1 MMKDTPE
8 DYVTFI
14 NIERTVKEGNDILDA
29 DSISLINEEIN
40 NEGLDYAP
48 ITLNTGNIAFVPVSM
63 LKAQKKEQT
72 VTQFNKISNQYYLFN
87 NYLKSNPQKIRETAT
102 RIKNDALIIDSIAR
116 QAALDLYKISEYQIQ
131 TIFEKTPQKAAN
143 YEFPKFTKILDDKG
157 NLKSIKLYVD
167 ENKMNQLI
175 EQIKKDL
182 VTRPENEYIWEE
194 AAKEI
199 LLSNSASAVGKM
211 LQNLGEKR
219 FNNLSPDEVFEIL
232 EQYFDA
238 EKINDF
244 SANLWQFL
252 HKCIRHVVEC
262 AAPDLG
268 LPDLTPSELDLI
280 LGTGENIQDKLL
292 PVTES
297 RLTNTALPV
306 PSFAAF
312 KSAITAQIRKDLWN
326 QDSNGFAYFKH
337 QSKSNSKNYIEHYI
351 SSPGDIEILPLEQ
364 AEQIIDKF
372 GFNTVKL
379 HLIFAAHTMNQERPW
394 DSKFS
399 LRASDVIEY
408 LGWDKRTDL
417 PVHQKLN
424 EIAKTAFILDCLL
437 VKSVWIEGRNKKG
450 GIDASTPTG
459 RMWNV
464 TVDPRGEQNL
474 EGKIEKPKE
483 VYITVQPGLIFYN
496 FLNKAGSQLKQ
507 ALYQFGYLAQDILRI
522 DPYHD
527 ELALRLAIHL
537 AMDSRVHVSGKYRVE
552 TLLKHFL
559 PHTKIDA
566 ARSDTRRGYD
576 LKQRWDNALKLL
588 KKLSWQIQF
597 DESYPSWLQPGSKF
611 KKPNDARKM
620 KIIEWLLQ
628 AKITIYPPQPIPEL
642 LAAKVQP
649 KLSSPKQKKIITTVT
664 GITSDQIRKGRNA
677 IGWSQRKLAGWL
689 GVSQSLVKMWEKG
702 KRTPSEEMEIKLRQI
717 LEIQD

>member
-1 MMKDTPE
+1 MPKQDNDIFEFDLASYNQEKIHYKGTNYTPVTSNTGDVFLVPTSIFETQEKEQVINHVNRLDYQYNLFEKYLTPE
-8 DYVTFI
+8 Q
-14 NIERTVKEGNDILDA
+14 IEQVA
-29 DSISLINEEIN
+29 
-40 NEGLDYAP
+40 
-48 ITLNTGNIAFVPVSM
+48 
-63 LKAQKKEQT
+63 
-72 VTQFNKISNQYYLFN
+72 NQL
-87 NYLKSNPQKIRETAT
+87 
-102 RIKNDALIIDSIAR
+102 KNDEYILNHIAR
-116 QAALDLYKISEYQIQ
+116 NAAFDFKKLYEYQIKVHL
-131 TIFEKTPQKAAN
+131 EKSPEKLN
-143 YEFPKFTKILDDKG
+143 PKLPKFTKILDSKG
-157 NLKSIKLYVD
+157 DLKSIKINPGEINIDRIIDLIKND
-167 ENKMNQLI
+167 LLAKSDDGKMWERAAEEIITSHLASTVEKMQRDLGI
-175 EQIKKDL
+175 ETFND
-182 VTRPENEYIWEE
+182 
-194 AAKEI
+194 
-199 LLSNSASAVGKM
+199 LLSDNITKVFSQYLNGDKPMDVSTE
-211 LQNLGEKR
+211 LQIVL
-219 FNNLSPDEVFEIL
+219 P
-232 EQYFDA
+232 
-238 EKINDF
+238 KIIRVIVKSLAKSLDLPDF
-244 SANLWQFL
+244 SS
-252 HKCIRHVVEC
+252 
-262 AAPDLG
+262 
-268 LPDLTPSELDLI
+268 SELDLI
-280 LGTGENIQDKLL
+280 LGSGQNIEDKLV

-297 RLTNTALPV
+297 RLTNTALPI

-364 AEQIIDKF
+364 AEQIVDKF

-379 HLIFAAHTMNQERPW
+379 HLIFAAHTMNQDRPW

-399 LRASDVIEY
+399 LKASDVIKY

-417 PVHQKLN
+417 PVHQKLS
-424 EIAKTAFILDCLL
+424 EIAKTAFVLDCLL

-552 TLLKHFL
+552 TLLKHLL
-559 PHTKIDA
+559 PHTKIDT

-588 KKLSWQIQF
+588 QKLSWQIQF
-597 DESYPSWLQPGSKF
+597 DESYPEWLQPGSKL
-611 KKPNDARKM
+611 KKPANARKM

-628 AKITIYPPQPIPEL
+628 AKITIKPPQPIPEL
-642 LAAKVQP
+642 LAAKVKP
-649 KLSSPKQKKIITTVT
+649 KLPSLKQKKITPVT

-677 IGWSQRKLAGWL
+677 KGWSQRKLAGWL
-689 GVSQSLVKMWEKG
+689 GVTQTLVGYWEKG
-702 KRTPSEEMEIKLRQI
+702 KRTPSEAMEIKLRQT
-717 LEIQD
+717 LEIID